1 VTVTVY
7 VLVVVVSCAVTTTAI
22 AVLPTLR
29 ACALDALPDVTA
41 LPPTVNV
48 ESISVAVGV
57 TVTDAMPLST
67 LAVYD
72 MVAAANVGE
81 STPELND
88 SVFND
93 VSVNPAVP
101 LVKVTAYVL
110 VAMPSPAV
118 TITLIAA
125 FAPTAIA

>member
-1 VTVTVY
+1 VY

-118 TITLIAA
+118 TTTLIAA